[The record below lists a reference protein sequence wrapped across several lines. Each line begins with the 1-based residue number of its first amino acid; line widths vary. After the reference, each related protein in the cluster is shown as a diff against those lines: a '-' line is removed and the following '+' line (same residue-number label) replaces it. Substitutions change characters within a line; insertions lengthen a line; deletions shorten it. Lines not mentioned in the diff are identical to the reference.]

1 MHFVYKKISLGVKQ
15 ACNYFEAFF
24 KVVVLFQEHG
34 VVDDDL
40 WCGNSEV
47 NDAVVHSFC
56 RLRTKERKDK
66 IPIKTP

>member
-47 NDAVVHSFC
+47 NDAVVHSF
-56 RLRTKERKDK
+56 
-66 IPIKTP
+66 